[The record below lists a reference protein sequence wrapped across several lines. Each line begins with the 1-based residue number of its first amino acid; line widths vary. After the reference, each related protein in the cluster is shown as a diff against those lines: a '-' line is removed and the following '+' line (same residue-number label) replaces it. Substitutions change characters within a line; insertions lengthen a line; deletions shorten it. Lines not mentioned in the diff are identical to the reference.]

1 VVSAPFDLDAL
12 GRGLTF
18 STVLTE
24 LGRAL
29 VPMPDGAAPAL
40 VVQAPPGTGKT
51 TLVPPAV
58 ANAVA
63 LAAGAGTGS
72 AAVAGRVIVTQPRRV
87 AARSAARRLA
97 SLDGSALGERVGYAV
112 RGERKAGP
120 GALLEFVTPGLLLRR
135 LLADP
140 ELEGVAAVVVDE
152 VHERQL
158 DTDLLLG
165 LLGEVRELREDLA
178 LVAMSATLDAPR
190 FAALLGTPEAPAP
203 LIDSPSALFPL
214 AVTWAPAPGQR
225 QDARG
230 VTREFLEHV
239 ARTAAEAHA
248 RTVALQPEADALVF
262 LPGAREVSRVAEAL
276 RRLAPGSEVLQL
288 HGQVPAREQD
298 RAVSGREPGGAPRLI
313 VSTALAESSLTV
325 PGVRLV
331 IDAGLSREPRRD
343 AGRGMSGLVTVAAS
357 RASAQQRAGRAAR
370 LGPGEV
376 VRCYDERS
384 YAAAP
389 ANVTPEILTADLT
402 AAALDLAVWG
412 TPRGD
417 GLRLPDAP
425 PAPALDDAEATLVS
439 LGAIAPDGR
448 ATPAGERLA
457 AMPLDPRW
465 ARALVDATAMS
476 GASDGGGRGGGAAR
490 VPGAAGRR
498 GAEEVALA
506 VAVAT
511 GDVRPDG
518 GDLDRAVTQAR
529 NGSLRGVEAV
539 RREAK
544 RLARLA
550 ADALGATA
558 AGPSSV
564 GPTDRDRGG
573 EAGTTRAGAPGGAPA
588 VGQGNRDSGAPGHPH
603 AVGPSGAPG
612 VGEIVALAWPER
624 VARRAAPG
632 VYLLASGTRAGLP
645 EGSPLAAHEW
655 LAIAEV
661 QRAEGRAAA
670 GTGAVIRAAAA
681 LDEETALEVAAPLV
695 RGEVVACFEGG
706 RVQARRVR
714 AIGAIELSSTPVKP
728 SPEDGARA
736 VAAALREQGLGALHF
751 SEGAEALRRRLGV
764 LHLHLGEP
772 WPDVSDEALL
782 ARLDEWLG
790 PELERIGAGTPAAK
804 VDLHDPLRRL
814 LPWPEA
820 ARLDELAPQRL
831 AVPSGNT
838 AAIEYPPVGEPSQP
852 VVAVKLQECFGWAE
866 TPRLAD
872 GRAPV
877 LFHLLSPGRKPLAV
891 TSDLASFWSG
901 PYAQVRSEMRGR
913 YPKHPWP
920 EDPWSAQAT
929 HLTKRRLE
937 GR

>member
-1 VVSAPFDLDAL
+1 MSALFDLSHL

-18 STVLTE
+18 ASVLPE
-24 LGRAL
+24 LGRSLAPL
-29 VPMPDGAAPAL
+29 PDGAAPAL

-63 LAAGAGTGS
+63 LAAGAAPGPATGGDRARNRS
-72 AAVAGRVIVTQPRRV
+72 AHEARVIVTQPRRV
-87 AARSAARRLA
+87 AARSTARRLA
-97 SLDGSALGERVGYAV
+97 SLDGSPLGERVGYAV

-120 GALLEFVTPGLLLRR
+120 GTLIEFVTPGLLLRR

-140 ELEGVAAVVVDE
+140 ELSGVAAVVVDE

-165 LLGEVRELREDLA
+165 LLGEVRELREDLT

-190 FAALLGTPEAPAP
+190 FASLLGTESSPAP
-203 LIDSPSALFPL
+203 LVDSPSALFPL
-214 AVTWAPAPGQR
+214 TVSWAPAAGPR
-225 QDARG
+225 QDSRG
-230 VTREFLEHV
+230 VTREFLDHV

-248 RTVALQPEADALVF
+248 RTLATSPEADALVF
-262 LPGAREVSRVAEAL
+262 LPGAREVSRVAETLA
-276 RRLAPGSEVLQL
+276 RLAPHAEVLQL
-288 HGQVPAREQD
+288 HGQVPPREQD

-313 VSTALAESSLTV
+313 VSTSLAESSLTV

-343 AGRGMSGLVTVAAS
+343 AARGMSGLVTVAAS
-357 RASAQQRAGRAAR
+357 RASAEQRAGRAAR

-376 VRCYDERS
+376 VRCYDERTF
-384 YAAAP
+384 AAAP
-389 ANVTPEILTADLT
+389 ANVTPEMLTADLT

-412 TPRGD
+412 TPRGE

-425 PAPALDDAEATLVS
+425 LAPALDDAEATLRS
-439 LGAIAPDGR
+439 LGAIGPDGR
-448 ATPAGERLA
+448 ATPAGEALA
-457 AMPLDPRW
+457 SMPVDPRW
-465 ARALVDATAMS
+465 GRALVDASRMAA
-476 GASDGGGRGGGAAR
+476 ASSPNGAAR
-490 VPGAAGRR
+490 ERALAD
-498 GAEEVALA
+498 VALA

-511 GDVRPDG
+511 GDVRADG
-518 GDLDRAVTQAR
+518 GDLDRAVGQAR

-544 RLARLA
+544 RLGRLA
-550 ADALGATA
+550 ADALGERGASRA
-558 AGPSSV
+558 SAPER
-564 GPTDRDRGG
+564 PT
-573 EAGTTRAGAPGGAPA
+573 A
-588 VGQGNRDSGAPGHPH
+588 VGH
-603 AVGPSGAPG
+603 SGAPG

-661 QRAEGRAAA
+661 QRAEGHAAA

-681 LDEETALEVAAPLV
+681 LDEEAALEVAAPLL
-695 RGEVVACFEGG
+695 RDEVVARFESG

-714 AIGAIELSSTPVKP
+714 ALGAIELASTPVKP
-728 SPEDGARA
+728 TPEDGARA
-736 VAAALREQGLGALHF
+736 VADALREQGLGTLHF
-751 SEGAEALRRRLGV
+751 TEGAEALRRRLAF

-772 WPDVSDEALL
+772 WPDVSDAALL
-782 ARLDEWLG
+782 ARLDDWLG

-838 AAIEYPPVGEPSQP
+838 AAIEYPAVGEDSQP
-852 VVAVKLQECFGWAE
+852 VVAVKLQECFGWAD

>member
-1 VVSAPFDLDAL
+1 MSAPFDLQTL

-18 STVLTE
+18 ASVLPE

-29 VPMPDGAAPAL
+29 APLPDGAAQAL

-58 ANAVA
+58 ANAVV
-63 LAAGAGTGS
+63 LAAGAAGAAAGS
-72 AAVAGRVIVTQPRRV
+72 AAGSAAGRTARVIVTQPRRV

-97 SLDGSALGERVGYAV
+97 SLDGSPLGERVGYAV

-120 GALLEFVTPGLLLRR
+120 GTLIEFVTPGLLLRR

-140 ELEGVAAVVVDE
+140 ELAGVAAVVVDE

-190 FAALLGTPEAPAP
+190 FASLLGTGSAPAP
-203 LIDSPSALFPL
+203 LVDSPSALFPL
-214 AVTWAPAPGQR
+214 TVSWAPAAGPR

-248 RTVALQPEADALVF
+248 RTLASTPDADALVF
-262 LPGAREVSRVAEAL
+262 LPGAREVSRVAETLA
-276 RRLAPGSEVLQL
+276 RLAPHAEVLQL
-288 HGQVPAREQD
+288 HGQVPPREQD

-313 VSTALAESSLTV
+313 VSTSLAESSLTV

-343 AGRGMSGLVTVAAS
+343 AARGMSGLVTVAAS
-357 RASAQQRAGRAAR
+357 RASAEQRAGRAAR

-376 VRCYDERS
+376 VRCYDERTF
-384 YAAAP
+384 AAAP

-412 TPRGD
+412 TPRGE
-417 GLRLPDAP
+417 GLRLPDEP
-425 PAPALDDAEATLVS
+425 PAAALDDAEATLRS
-439 LGAIAPDGR
+439 LGAIGPDGR
-448 ATPAGERLA
+448 ATPAGEALA
-457 AMPLDPRW
+457 SMPVDPRW
-465 ARALVDATAMS
+465 GRALVDASRMAAASAPGGTARERAL
-476 GASDGGGRGGGAAR
+476 G
-490 VPGAAGRR
+490 
-498 GAEEVALA
+498 EVALA

-511 GDVRPDG
+511 GDTRPNG
-518 GDLDRAVTQAR
+518 GDLDRAASQAR

-550 ADALGATA
+550 ADALGAA
-558 AGPSSV
+558 AEGARARN
-564 GPTDRDRGG
+564 GGERGG
-573 EAGTTRAGAPGGAPA
+573 SRAGAPGRPTA
-588 VGQGNRDSGAPGHPH
+588 VGHSAAP
-603 AVGPSGAPG
+603 S
-612 VGEIVALAWPER
+612 VGEVVALAWPER

-661 QRAEGRAAA
+661 QRAEGWAAA

-681 LDEETALEVAAPLV
+681 LDEEGALEAAAPLL
-695 RGEVVACFEGG
+695 RDEVVARFESG

-714 AIGAIELSSTPVKP
+714 ALGAIELASTPVKP
-728 SPEDGARA
+728 TPEDGARA

-751 SEGAEALRRRLGV
+751 SEAADALRRRLGF

-790 PELERIGAGTPAAK
+790 PELERIGTGTPAAK

-820 ARLDELAPQRL
+820 ARLDELAPPRL

-838 AAIEYPPVGEPSQP
+838 AALDYPAVGEESQP
-852 VVAVKLQECFGWAE
+852 VVAVKLQECFGWAD

-901 PYAQVRSEMRGR
+901 PYTQVRSEMRGR